1 MSDATGASPA
11 SPGSPESPGSP
22 GSPAEPPASGGRRG
36 GLGRTFG
43 TVFTANLASS
53 LGDGIAR
60 TASPLLAARLTDD
73 PVLIAGIGAVAMLPW
88 LFFALPAGILVDRMD
103 RRQALA
109 LAAGVRTLL
118 AVVLVVLV
126 ALNALTI
133 WWLYLVI
140 FVYGVCETLYDGAIR
155 AVVPSVVAKR
165 NLPRANARIEGAEL
179 VVQNFAAAPLTSAL
193 FAVAVLIP
201 IGGLVAAFGLAALLA
216 AWLPAVASGKQFHAS
231 VATGEVAEV
240 VPFRRQLADGWHFI
254 MGNRMLRTLWFVS
267 IPVAILFSASG
278 ATLVLFVLDTL
289 AIPEAAFG
297 LFLLSG
303 AIGGLLGSIV
313 ASRLAAR
320 FGLGPVMAAMNLVAG
335 ILVLLTG
342 LFPVP
347 LVAILLFALG
357 ASTTTIWNVLMMSFR
372 QAIIPG
378 RLLGRVH
385 GTWRTLLWGTM
396 PIGSLLGGALALI
409 DLTVP
414 WIVGGAGITVL
425 GLIFYRF
432 LMTLP
437 NPEDI
442 DNGDAPPPMTGAV
455 PVVPAA

>member
-1 MSDATGASPA
+1 MTTRSTPGAN
-11 SPGSPESPGSP
+11 PGPREGS
-22 GSPAEPPASGGRRG
+22 GSSAERR
-36 GLGRTFG
+36 GLGRTFAN
-43 TVFTANLASS
+43 VFTANLASS

-118 AVVLVVLV
+118 AVALVVLV
-126 ALNALTI
+126 AMNALTI

-155 AVVPSVVAKR
+155 AVVPSVVSKQ

-216 AWLPAVASGKQFHAS
+216 ALLPAVASGKQFHAA
-231 VATGEVAEV
+231 VATGEIAEV

-303 AIGGLLGSIV
+303 ALGGLLGSVV
-313 ASRLAAR
+313 ASRLARR
-320 FGLGPVMAAMNLVAG
+320 FGLGPVMAAMNLLAG

-342 LFPVP
+342 LFPMP
-347 LVAILLFALG
+347 LAAIVLFALG

-442 DNGDAPPPMTGAV
+442 DNGDAPPPLTGAV

>member
-1 MSDATGASPA
+1 MTARSTPGAGSAPEEGTGPA
-11 SPGSPESPGSP
+11 
-22 GSPAEPPASGGRRG
+22 AARR
-36 GLGRTFG
+36 GLGRTFAN
-43 TVFTANLASS
+43 VFTANLASS

-118 AVVLVVLV
+118 AVVLVMLV
-126 ALNALTI
+126 ATDSLTI

-155 AVVPSVVAKR
+155 AVVPSVVPKK

-201 IGGLVAAFGLAALLA
+201 VGGLVAAFGLAALLA
-216 AWLPAVASGKQFHAS
+216 ALLPAVASGRQFHAS
-231 VATGEVAEV
+231 VATGEVAEI

-303 AIGGLLGSIV
+303 AIGGLLGSVV
-313 ASRLAAR
+313 ASRLARR

-347 LVAILLFALG
+347 IAAIVFFSLG

-396 PIGSLLGGALALI
+396 PIGSLIGGGLALI

-414 WIVGGAGITVL
+414 WIVGGAGITLL
-425 GLIFYRF
+425 GLFFYRF

-442 DNGDAPPPMTGAV
+442 DNGDAPPPMTGAI

>member
-1 MSDATGASPA
+1 MTARSTSGAA
-11 SPGSPESPGSP
+11 SAREGGGAPTP
-22 GSPAEPPASGGRRG
+22 GRR
-36 GLGRTFG
+36 GLGRTFAN
-43 TVFTANLASS
+43 VFTANLASS

-88 LFFALPAGILVDRMD
+88 LFFAVPSGILVDRMD

-118 AVVLVVLV
+118 AVALVVLV
-126 ALNALTI
+126 ALDALTI

-155 AVVPSVVAKR
+155 AVVPGVVAKKD
-165 NLPRANARIEGAEL
+165 LPRANARIEGAEL

-193 FAVAVLIP
+193 FAIAVLIP

-216 AWLPAVASGKQFHAS
+216 ALLPAIASGRQFHAA

-254 MGNRMLRTLWFVS
+254 MGNRMLRTLWFAS
-267 IPVAILFSASG
+267 IPIAILFSASG

-303 AIGGLLGSIV
+303 AIGGLLGSVV
-313 ASRLAAR
+313 ASRLARR
-320 FGLGPVMAAMNLVAG
+320 FGLGPVMAAMNLLAG
-335 ILVLLTG
+335 ILTLLTG

-347 LVAILLFALG
+347 LAAIVFFALG
-357 ASTTTIWNVLMMSFR
+357 ASSATIWNVLIMSFR

-442 DNGDAPPPMTGAV
+442 DNGDAPPPPTGAV
-455 PVVPAA
+455 PIVPAA

>member
-1 MSDATGASPA
+1 VTARSTPGAGSAPEEGTGS
-11 SPGSPESPGSP
+11 G
-22 GSPAEPPASGGRRG
+22 AERR
-36 GLGRTFG
+36 GLGRTFAN
-43 TVFTANLASS
+43 VFTANLASS

-118 AVVLVVLV
+118 AVALVVLV
-126 ALNALTI
+126 ATDSLTI

-155 AVVPSVVAKR
+155 AVVPSVVAKT

-201 IGGLVAAFGLAALLA
+201 VGGLVAAFGLAALLA
-216 AWLPAVASGKQFHAS
+216 ALLPAVASGKQFHAA
-231 VATGEVAEV
+231 VATGEIAEV

-289 AIPEAAFG
+289 RIPEAAFG

-303 AIGGLLGSIV
+303 ALGGLLGSVV
-313 ASRLAAR
+313 ASRLARR
-320 FGLGPVMAAMNLVAG
+320 FGLGPVMAAMNLLAG
-335 ILVLLTG
+335 VLVLLTG
-342 LFPVP
+342 LFPTP
-347 LVAILLFALG
+347 IAAIVFFALG

-442 DNGDAPPPMTGAV
+442 DNGDAPPPMTGAN

>member
-1 MSDATGASPA
+1 MSTRADTGA
-11 SPGSPESPGSP
+11 
-22 GSPAEPPASGGRRG
+22 ASGAAPQPR
-36 GLGRTFG
+36 GLGRTFAN
-43 TVFTANLASS
+43 VFTANLASS

-73 PVLIAGIGAVAMLPW
+73 PVLIAGIAAVAMLPW

-109 LAAGVRTLL
+109 LAAGVRTAL

-126 ALNALTI
+126 ATNALTI

-140 FVYGVCETLYDGAIR
+140 FVYGACETLYDGAIR
-155 AVVPSVVAKR
+155 AVVPSVVPKKS
-165 NLPRANARIEGAEL
+165 LPRANARIEGAEL

-201 IGGLVAAFGLAALLA
+201 IGGLVAAFGVAALLA
-216 AWLPAVASGKQFHAS
+216 ALLPAVASGRQFHAA
-231 VATGEVAEV
+231 VATGEVTQV
-240 VPFRRQLADGWHFI
+240 VPFRTQLADGWNFI
-254 MGNRMLRTLWFVS
+254 MGNPMLRTLWFVS

-297 LFLLSG
+297 LFLLAG
-303 AIGGLLGSIV
+303 AVGGLLGSVV
-313 ASRLAAR
+313 ASRLANR
-320 FGLGPVMAAMNLVAG
+320 FGLGPVMAAMNLLAG
-335 ILVLLTG
+335 VLVLLTG
-342 LFPVP
+342 LLPVP
-347 LVAILLFALG
+347 VAAIIFFSLG
-357 ASTTTIWNVLMMSFR
+357 AATTTVWNVLMMSFR
-372 QAIIPG
+372 QSIIPG

-437 NPEDI
+437 NPDDI
-442 DNGDAPPPMTGAV
+442 DNGDAPPPLTGAI

>member
-1 MSDATGASPA
+1 MTSGTTPGAASTGPT
-11 SPGSPESPGSP
+11 P
-22 GSPAEPPASGGRRG
+22 RR
-36 GLGRTFG
+36 GLGRTFAN
-43 TVFTANLASS
+43 VFTANLASS

-103 RRQALA
+103 RRRALA
-109 LAAGVRTLL
+109 LAAGVRTVL
-118 AVVLVVLV
+118 AVALVVLV
-126 ALNALTI
+126 AMNALTI

-155 AVVPSVVAKR
+155 AVVPSVVPKKS
-165 NLPRANARIEGAEL
+165 LPRANARIEGAEL

-216 AWLPAVASGKQFHAS
+216 VLLPSIASGRQFHAAS
-231 VATGEVAEV
+231 TEPV

-289 AIPEAAFG
+289 AIPEAGFG

-303 AIGGLLGSIV
+303 AIGGLLGSVV
-313 ASRLAAR
+313 ASRLARR
-320 FGLGPVMAAMNLVAG
+320 FGLGPVMAAMNLLAG

-347 LVAILLFALG
+347 VAAIIFFSLG
-357 ASTTTIWNVLMMSFR
+357 AATTTIWNVLMMSFR

-396 PIGSLLGGALALI
+396 PIGSLIGGALALI

-425 GLIFYRF
+425 GLVFYRF

-442 DNGDAPPPMTGAV
+442 DNGDAPPPATGAV
-455 PVVPAA
+455 PVMPAA

>member
-1 MSDATGASPA
+1 MTTRSTPGAN
-11 SPGSPESPGSP
+11 PGPREGS
-22 GSPAEPPASGGRRG
+22 GSSAERRG
-36 GLGRTFG
+36 LSRTFAN
-43 TVFTANLASS
+43 VFTANLASS

-118 AVVLVVLV
+118 AVVLFALV
-126 ALNALTI
+126 AMNALTI

-165 NLPRANARIEGAEL
+165 DLPRANARIEGAEL

-201 IGGLVAAFGLAALLA
+201 VGGLVAAFGLAALLA
-216 AWLPAVASGKQFHAS
+216 ALLPAVASGRQFHAA

-254 MGNRMLRTLWFVS
+254 MGNRMLRTLWLVS
-267 IPVAILFSASG
+267 IPVAILFSASS

-297 LFLLSG
+297 LFLLAG
-303 AIGGLLGSIV
+303 ALGGLLGSIV
-313 ASRLAAR
+313 ASRLARR
-320 FGLGPVMAAMNLVAG
+320 FGLGPVMAAMNLLAG

-347 LVAILLFALG
+347 IAAIVFFALG

-442 DNGDAPPPMTGAV
+442 DNGDAPPPLTGAV

>member
-1 MSDATGASPA
+1 MTAGSTPGAA
-11 SPGSPESPGSP
+11 SPGSAP
-22 GSPAEPPASGGRRG
+22 RT
-36 GLGRTFG
+36 GLGRTFAN
-43 TVFTANLASS
+43 VFTANLASS

-118 AVVLVVLV
+118 AVALVVLV
-126 ALNALTI
+126 AMNALTI

-155 AVVPSVVAKR
+155 AVVPSVVPKK

-201 IGGLVAAFGLAALLA
+201 IGGLVAAFGLAAILA
-216 AWLPAVASGKQFHAS
+216 ALLPAVASGKQFHAA

-240 VPFRRQLADGWHFI
+240 VPFRRQLADGWRFI

-303 AIGGLLGSIV
+303 ALGGLLGSVV
-313 ASRLAAR
+313 ASRLARR
-320 FGLGPVMAAMNLVAG
+320 FGLGPVMAAMNLLAG

-347 LVAILLFALG
+347 LAAIVLFALG

-442 DNGDAPPPMTGAV
+442 DNGDAPPPLTGAV

>member
-1 MSDATGASPA
+1 MSTRADPGAA
-11 SPGSPESPGSP
+11 SRAAPQP
-22 GSPAEPPASGGRRG
+22 R
-36 GLGRTFG
+36 GLGRTFAN
-43 TVFTANLASS
+43 VFTANLASS

-73 PVLIAGIGAVAMLPW
+73 PVLIAGIAAVAMLPW

-118 AVVLVVLV
+118 AVALVVLV
-126 ALNALTI
+126 ATNSLTI

-155 AVVPSVVAKR
+155 AVVPSVVPKKS
-165 NLPRANARIEGAEL
+165 LPRANARIEGAEL

-216 AWLPAVASGKQFHAS
+216 ALLPAVASGRQFHAA
-231 VATGEVAEV
+231 VATGEVTEV
-240 VPFRRQLADGWHFI
+240 VPFRKQLADGWHFI
-254 MGNRMLRTLWFVS
+254 MGNPMLRTLWFVS

-297 LFLLSG
+297 LFLLAG
-303 AIGGLLGSIV
+303 AAGGLLGSVV

-320 FGLGPVMAAMNLVAG
+320 FGLGPVMAAMNLLAG
-335 ILVLLTG
+335 VFVLLTG
-342 LFPVP
+342 LLPVP
-347 LVAILLFALG
+347 IAAIIFFALG
-357 ASTTTIWNVLMMSFR
+357 AATTTIWNVLMMSFR
-372 QAIIPG
+372 QSIIPG

-442 DNGDAPPPMTGAV
+442 DNGDAPPPVTGAI
-455 PVVPAA
+455 PVVPVA

>member
-1 MSDATGASPA
+1 MTAGSTPGAASTSPA
-11 SPGSPESPGSP
+11 PRP
-22 GSPAEPPASGGRRG
+22 
-36 GLGRTFG
+36 GLGRTFAN
-43 TVFTANLASS
+43 VFTANLASS

-118 AVVLVVLV
+118 AVALVVLV
-126 ALNALTI
+126 ATNALTI

-155 AVVPSVVAKR
+155 AVVPSVVPKK

-216 AWLPAVASGKQFHAS
+216 ALLPAVASGRQFHAA
-231 VATGEVAEV
+231 ATEPV

-289 AIPEAAFG
+289 AIPEAGFG

-303 AIGGLLGSIV
+303 AIGGLLGSVV
-313 ASRLAAR
+313 ASRLARR
-320 FGLGPVMAAMNLVAG
+320 FGLGPVMAAMNLLAG

-342 LFPVP
+342 LLPVP
-347 LVAILLFALG
+347 IAAIIFFSLG
-357 ASTTTIWNVLMMSFR
+357 AATTTIWNVLMMSFR

-396 PIGSLLGGALALI
+396 PIGSLIGGALALI

-414 WIVGGAGITVL
+414 WVVGGAGITVL

-442 DNGDAPPPMTGAV
+442 DNGDAPPPATGAV
-455 PVVPAA
+455 PVMPAA

>member
-1 MSDATGASPA
+1 MTARSTPGADSAPEGGAA
-11 SPGSPESPGSP
+11 SS
-22 GSPAEPPASGGRRG
+22 AQRR
-36 GLGRTFG
+36 GLGRTFAN
-43 TVFTANLASS
+43 VFTANLASS

-118 AVVLVVLV
+118 AVALVVLV
-126 ALNALTI
+126 AVNAMTI

-165 NLPRANARIEGAEL
+165 DLPRANARIEGAEL

-216 AWLPAVASGKQFHAS
+216 ALLPAVASGKQFHAA

-240 VPFRRQLADGWHFI
+240 VPFRRQLADGWRFI

-303 AIGGLLGSIV
+303 ALGGLLGSVV
-313 ASRLAAR
+313 ASRLARR
-320 FGLGPVMAAMNLVAG
+320 FGLGPVMAAMNLLAG

-347 LVAILLFALG
+347 LAAIVLFALG

>member
-1 MSDATGASPA
+1 MTSR
-11 SPGSPESPGSP
+11 PGSAAASTPPPG
-22 GSPAEPPASGGRRG
+22 ERR
-36 GLGRTFG
+36 GLGRTFAN
-43 TVFTANLASS
+43 VFTANLASS

-73 PVLIAGIGAVAMLPW
+73 PLLIAGIGAVAMLPW
-88 LFFALPAGILVDRMD
+88 LFFAVPSGILVDRMD
-103 RRQALA
+103 RRHALA

-118 AVVLVVLV
+118 AVVLFVLV
-126 ALNALTI
+126 AMNALTI

-155 AVVPSVVAKR
+155 AVVPSVVPKK

-193 FAVAVLIP
+193 FAIAVLIP

-216 AWLPAVASGKQFHAS
+216 ALLPAVASGRQFREAS
-231 VATGEVAEV
+231 TVEV

-254 MGNRMLRTLWFVS
+254 IANPMLRTLWFFS
-267 IPVAILFSASG
+267 IPVAILFSAAS

-289 AIPEAAFG
+289 AIPEAGFG

-303 AIGGLLGSIV
+303 AVGGLLGSVV
-313 ASRLAAR
+313 ASRLARR
-320 FGLGPVMAAMNLVAG
+320 FGLGPVMAAANLLAG
-335 ILVLLTG
+335 VTVLLTG
-342 LFPVP
+342 VLPVP
-347 LVAILLFALG
+347 LAAIVLFGLG
-357 ASTTTIWNVLMMSFR
+357 AATTTVWNVLMMSFR
-372 QAIIPG
+372 QSIIPG

-396 PIGSLLGGALALI
+396 PIGSLIGGALALI

-414 WIVGGAGITVL
+414 WIIGGAGIIVL

-442 DNGDAPPPMTGAV
+442 DNGDAPPTATGTM
-455 PVVPAA
+455 PVVPAS

>member
-1 MSDATGASPA
+1 MTANGGT
-11 SPGSPESPGSP
+11 
-22 GSPAEPPASGGRRG
+22 ASGRQ
-36 GLGRTFG
+36 GLGRTFA

-73 PVLIAGIGAVAMLPW
+73 PLLIAGIGAVAMLPW
-88 LFFALPAGILVDRMD
+88 LFFAVPSGVLVDRMD

-109 LAAGVRTLL
+109 LAAGVRTAL

-126 ALNALTI
+126 AMNALTI

-155 AVVPSVVAKR
+155 AVVPSVVAKK

-179 VVQNFAAAPLTSAL
+179 VVQNFAAAPITSAL

-216 AWLPAVASGKQFHAS
+216 ALLPTVASGRQFHAAS
-231 VATGEVAEV
+231 TEEV
-240 VPFRRQLADGWHFI
+240 VPFRRQLIDGWRFI
-254 MGNRMLRTLWFVS
+254 MSNRMLRTLWFFS

-289 AIPEAAFG
+289 AVPEAAFG

-303 AIGGLLGSIV
+303 AIGGLLGSVI
-313 ASRLAAR
+313 ASRLARR
-320 FGLGPVMAAMNLVAG
+320 FGLGPVMAAANLLAG

-342 LFPVP
+342 LLPTP
-347 LVAILLFALG
+347 IAALILFGLG
-357 ASTTTIWNVLMMSFR
+357 AVVTTVWNVLIMSFR

-396 PIGSLLGGALALI
+396 PIGSLIGGALALI

-425 GLIFYRF
+425 GLVGYRF

-442 DNGDAPPPMTGAV
+442 DNGDAPPPVTGTM

>member
-1 MSDATGASPA
+1 MSTEQASSPA
-11 SPGSPESPGSP
+11 SSASPSSGT
-22 GSPAEPPASGGRRG
+22 GGGR
-36 GLGRTFG
+36 GLGRTFAN
-43 TVFTANLASS
+43 VFTANLASS

-73 PVLIAGIGAVAMLPW
+73 PVLIAGIAAVAMLPW
-88 LFFALPAGILVDRMD
+88 LLFALPAGILVDRMD

-109 LAAGVRTLL
+109 LAASVRTLL
-118 AVVLVVLV
+118 AVALVVLV
-126 ALNALTI
+126 ASDSLTI

-140 FVYGVCETLYDGAIR
+140 FIYGVCETLYDGAIR
-155 AVVPSVVAKR
+155 AVVPSVVPKK
-165 NLPRANARIEGAEL
+165 NLPRANARIEGGEL

-201 IGGLVAAFGLAALLA
+201 LGGLIAAFGLAALLA
-216 AWLPAVASGKQFHAS
+216 ALLPAIASGRQFHA
-231 VATGEVAEV
+231 AAAGEAAEV
-240 VPFRRQLADGWHFI
+240 VPFRRQLADGWNFI
-254 MGNRMLRTLWFVS
+254 MANRMMRTLWFVS

-303 AIGGLLGSIV
+303 AVGGLIGSVV
-313 ASRLAAR
+313 ASRLARR
-320 FGLGPVMAAMNLVAG
+320 FGLGPVMAAANLLAG
-335 ILVLLTG
+335 VVTLLTG
-342 LFPVP
+342 LLPVA
-347 LVAILLFALG
+347 VVGAVLFAVGG
-357 ASTTTIWNVLMMSFR
+357 ALSTVWNVLVMSLR
-372 QAIIPG
+372 QAVIPG

-414 WIVGGAGITVL
+414 WIVGGAGITML

-442 DNGDAPPPMTGAV
+442 DNGDAPPPPTGAV

>member
-1 MSDATGASPA
+1 MPISNSRKS
-11 SPGSPESPGSP
+11 SPGDKT
-22 GSPAEPPASGGRRG
+22 
-36 GLGRTFG
+36 GLGKTFAN
-43 TVFTANLASS
+43 VFTANLASS

-73 PVLIAGIGAVAMLPW
+73 PVLIAGIAAIAMLPW

-103 RRQALA
+103 RRRALA

-118 AVVLVVLV
+118 AIALVVLV
-126 ALNALTI
+126 ATNSLTI

-140 FVYGVCETLYDGAIR
+140 FIYGVCETLYDGAIR
-155 AVVPSVVAKR
+155 AVVPSVVPKAK
-165 NLPRANARIEGAEL
+165 LPRANARIEGAEL

-193 FAVAVLIP
+193 FAIAVLIP
-201 IGGLVAAFGLAALLA
+201 IGGLVAVFGLAVVLA
-216 AWLPAVASGKQFHAS
+216 AFLPAVASGKQFHS
-231 VATGEVAEV
+231 KDGAEV
-240 VPFRRQLADGWHFI
+240 VPFRKQLADGWTFI
-254 MGNRMLRTLWFVS
+254 VSNPMLRTLWFFS
-267 IPVAILFSASG
+267 IPVAILFSAAG

-297 LFLLSG
+297 LFLLAG
-303 AIGGLLGSIV
+303 AVGGLLGSVV
-313 ASRLAAR
+313 ASPLARR
-320 FGLGPVMAAMNLVAG
+320 FGLGPVMAAMNLLAG
-335 ILVLLTG
+335 ILTLFVG

-347 LVAILLFALG
+347 IVAVVLFALG
-357 ASTTTIWNVLMMSFR
+357 AGATTVWNVLVMSFR

-396 PIGSLLGGALALI
+396 PIGSLIGGALALI

-414 WIVGGAGITVL
+414 WIVGGAGIIVL
-425 GLIFYRF
+425 ALIFYRF

-442 DNGDAPPPMTGAV
+442 DNGDEPPPVTGSQPTVGAGTPPGQPTV
-455 PVVPAA
+455 DS

>member
-1 MSDATGASPA
+1 MTSGATAGT
-11 SPGSPESPGSP
+11 
-22 GSPAEPPASGGRRG
+22 ASGGTGPRR
-36 GLGRTFG
+36 GLGRTFAN
-43 TVFTANLASS
+43 VFTANLASS

-73 PVLIAGIGAVAMLPW
+73 PLLIAGIAAVAMLPW
-88 LFFALPAGILVDRMD
+88 LFFAVPSGILVDRMD

-126 ALNALTI
+126 ATDSLTI

-155 AVVPSVVAKR
+155 AVVPSVVAKK

-201 IGGLVAAFGLAALLA
+201 IGGLVTAFGLAALLA
-216 AWLPAVASGKQFHAS
+216 ALLPAIASGRQFHA
-231 VATGEVAEV
+231 AETTEV

-254 MGNRMLRTLWFVS
+254 MGNPMLRTLWFFS

-303 AIGGLLGSIV
+303 AVGGLLGSVV
-313 ASRLAAR
+313 ASRLAR
-320 FGLGPVMAAMNLVAG
+320 RCGLGPVMAAANLLAG
-335 ILVLLTG
+335 LLVLLTG

-347 LVAILLFALG
+347 IAAAVLFGLG
-357 ASTTTIWNVLMMSFR
+357 AATTTIWNVLMMSFR

-414 WIVGGAGITVL
+414 WIVGGVGITVL

-442 DNGDAPPPMTGAV
+442 DNGDAPPPATGTV

>member
-1 MSDATGASPA
+1 MSTRADTGA
-11 SPGSPESPGSP
+11 
-22 GSPAEPPASGGRRG
+22 ASGAAPQPR
-36 GLGRTFG
+36 GLGRTFAN
-43 TVFTANLASS
+43 VFTANLASS

-73 PVLIAGIGAVAMLPW
+73 PVLIAGIAAVAMLPW

-109 LAAGVRTLL
+109 LAAGVRTAL

-126 ALNALTI
+126 ATNSLTI

-140 FVYGVCETLYDGAIR
+140 FVYGACETLYDGAIR
-155 AVVPSVVAKR
+155 AVVPSVVPKKS
-165 NLPRANARIEGAEL
+165 LPRANARIEGAEL

-216 AWLPAVASGKQFHAS
+216 ALLPAVASGRQFHAA
-231 VATGEVAEV
+231 VATGETREV
-240 VPFRRQLADGWHFI
+240 VPFRTQLADGWHFI
-254 MGNRMLRTLWFVS
+254 MGNPMLRTLWFVS

-297 LFLLSG
+297 LFLLAG
-303 AIGGLLGSIV
+303 AVGGLLGSVV

-320 FGLGPVMAAMNLVAG
+320 FGLGPVMAAMNLLAG

-342 LFPVP
+342 LLPVP
-347 LVAILLFALG
+347 IAAIIFFALG
-357 ASTTTIWNVLMMSFR
+357 AATTTIWNVLMMSFR
-372 QAIIPG
+372 QSIIPG

-442 DNGDAPPPMTGAV
+442 DNGDAPPPATGAI

>member
-1 MSDATGASPA
+1 MPISNSRKAAPTEKS
-11 SPGSPESPGSP
+11 
-22 GSPAEPPASGGRRG
+22 
-36 GLGRTFG
+36 GLGKTFAN
-43 TVFTANLASS
+43 VFTANLASS

-73 PVLIAGIGAVAMLPW
+73 PVLIAGIAAIAMLPW

-103 RRQALA
+103 RRRALA

-118 AVVLVVLV
+118 AVALVVLV
-126 ALNALTI
+126 ATNSLTI

-155 AVVPSVVAKR
+155 AVVPSVVPKAK
-165 NLPRANARIEGAEL
+165 LPRANARIEGAEL

-201 IGGLVAAFGLAALLA
+201 IGGLVAAFGVAAVLAFL
-216 AWLPAVASGKQFHAS
+216 LPAVASGRQFHAT
-231 VATGEVAEV
+231 VATGETTVV
-240 VPFRRQLADGWHFI
+240 VPFRTQLADGWHFI
-254 MGNRMLRTLWFVS
+254 MGNPMLRTLWFVS

-297 LFLLSG
+297 LFLLAG
-303 AIGGLLGSIV
+303 AVGGLLGSVV

-320 FGLGPVMAAMNLVAG
+320 FGLGPVMAAMNLLAG
-335 ILVLLTG
+335 VLVLLTG
-342 LFPVP
+342 LLPVP
-347 LVAILLFALG
+347 IAAIIFFALG
-357 ASTTTIWNVLMMSFR
+357 AATTTIWNVLMMSFR

-396 PIGSLLGGALALI
+396 PIGSLIGGALALI

-442 DNGDAPPPMTGAV
+442 DNGDEPPPVTGTLPTVGAGIPPGQPTV
-455 PVVPAA
+455 DS

>member
-1 MSDATGASPA
+1 MTTGAS
-11 SPGSPESPGSP
+11 S
-22 GSPAEPPASGGRRG
+22 ASGRR
-36 GLGRTFG
+36 GLGRTFS

-73 PVLIAGIGAVAMLPW
+73 PLLIAGIGAVAMLPW
-88 LFFALPAGILVDRMD
+88 LFFAVPAGVLVDRMD

-109 LAAGVRTLL
+109 LAAGVRTVL

-126 ALNALTI
+126 AMNALTI
-133 WWLYLVI
+133 WWLYIVI

-155 AVVPSVVAKR
+155 AVVPSVVRKKD
-165 NLPRANARIEGAEL
+165 LPRANARVESAEL

-201 IGGLVAAFGLAALLA
+201 LGGLVAAFGVASLLA
-216 AWLPAVASGKQFHAS
+216 VFLPAVASGRQFHAAS
-231 VATGEVAEV
+231 AEEV

-254 MGNRMLRTLWFVS
+254 MSNRMLRTLWFFS

-289 AIPEAAFG
+289 MVPEAAFG

-303 AIGGLLGSIV
+303 SVGGLLGSIV
-313 ASRLAAR
+313 ASRLARR
-320 FGLGPVMAAMNLVAG
+320 FGLGPVMAAANLLAG

-342 LFPVP
+342 LLPVP
-347 LVAILLFALG
+347 LAALILFGLG
-357 ASTTTIWNVLMMSFR
+357 AATTTVWNVLMMSFR
-372 QAIIPG
+372 QAVIPG

-396 PIGSLLGGALALI
+396 PIGSMLGGALALI
-409 DLTVP
+409 NLTVP

-432 LMTLP
+432 LTTLP

-442 DNGDAPPPMTGAV
+442 DNGDSPPPITGV
-455 PVVPAA
+455 LPVMPAA

>member
-1 MSDATGASPA
+1 
-11 SPGSPESPGSP
+11 
-22 GSPAEPPASGGRRG
+22 
-36 GLGRTFG
+36 
-43 TVFTANLASS
+43 
-53 LGDGIAR
+53 
-60 TASPLLAARLTDD
+60 
-73 PVLIAGIGAVAMLPW
+73 MLPW

-126 ALNALTI
+126 ATDSLSI

-231 VATGEVAEV
+231 VATGEIAEV

>member
-1 MSDATGASPA
+1 VTDGSTPAPASSPA
-11 SPGSPESPGSP
+11 
-22 GSPAEPPASGGRRG
+22 AERR
-36 GLGRTFG
+36 GLGRTFAN
-43 TVFTANLASS
+43 VFTANLASS

-118 AVVLVVLV
+118 AVALVVLV
-126 ALNALTI
+126 AMNALTI

-155 AVVPSVVAKR
+155 AVVPGVVAKKD
-165 NLPRANARIEGAEL
+165 LPRANARIEGAEL

-216 AWLPAVASGKQFHAS
+216 ALLPAIASGKQFHAA
-231 VATGEVAEV
+231 VATGEIAEV
-240 VPFRRQLADGWHFI
+240 VPFRRQLADGWRFI
-254 MGNRMLRTLWFVS
+254 MSNRMLRTLWFVS
-267 IPVAILFSASG
+267 IPIAILFSASG

-303 AIGGLLGSIV
+303 ALGGLLGSVV
-313 ASRLAAR
+313 ASRLARR
-320 FGLGPVMAAMNLVAG
+320 FGLGPVMAAMNLLAG
-335 ILVLLTG
+335 ILTLLTG

-347 LVAILLFALG
+347 LAAIVFFALG
-357 ASTTTIWNVLMMSFR
+357 ASSATIWNVLIMSFR

-425 GLIFYRF
+425 GLVFYRF

-442 DNGDAPPPMTGAV
+442 DNGDAPPPLTGAV

>member
-1 MSDATGASPA
+1 MTAHSTPGAN
-11 SPGSPESPGSP
+11 PGPREGS
-22 GSPAEPPASGGRRG
+22 GSSAERR
-36 GLGRTFG
+36 GLGRTFAN
-43 TVFTANLASS
+43 VFTANLASS

-118 AVVLVVLV
+118 AVALVVLV
-126 ALNALTI
+126 AMNALTI

-155 AVVPSVVAKR
+155 AVVPSVVSKQ

-216 AWLPAVASGKQFHAS
+216 ALLPAVASGKQFHAAL
-231 VATGEVAEV
+231 ATGEIAEV

-303 AIGGLLGSIV
+303 ALGGLLGSVV
-313 ASRLAAR
+313 ASRLARR

-347 LVAILLFALG
+347 IAAIVFFALG

-442 DNGDAPPPMTGAV
+442 DNGDAPPPLTGAV

>member
-1 MSDATGASPA
+1 MTTRSTPGAN
-11 SPGSPESPGSP
+11 PGPREGS
-22 GSPAEPPASGGRRG
+22 GSSAERR
-36 GLGRTFG
+36 GLGRTFAN
-43 TVFTANLASS
+43 VFTANLASS

-118 AVVLVVLV
+118 AVALVVLV
-126 ALNALTI
+126 AMNALTI

-155 AVVPSVVAKR
+155 AVVPSVVSKQ

-216 AWLPAVASGKQFHAS
+216 ALLPAVASGKQFHAA
-231 VATGEVAEV
+231 VATGEIAEV
-240 VPFRRQLADGWHFI
+240 VPFRRQIADGWHFI

-303 AIGGLLGSIV
+303 ALGGLLGSVV
-313 ASRLAAR
+313 ASRLARR

-347 LVAILLFALG
+347 IAAIVFFALG

-442 DNGDAPPPMTGAV
+442 DNGDAPPPLTGAV

>member
-1 MSDATGASPA
+1 MTSGATPAAASPA
-11 SPGSPESPGSP
+11 
-22 GSPAEPPASGGRRG
+22 PAPRR
-36 GLGRTFG
+36 GLGRTFAN
-43 TVFTANLASS
+43 VFTANLASS

-73 PVLIAGIGAVAMLPW
+73 PILIAGIGAVAMLPW

-118 AVVLVVLV
+118 AVALVVLV
-126 ALNALTI
+126 AMNALTI

-155 AVVPSVVAKR
+155 AVVPSVVAKK

-216 AWLPAVASGKQFHAS
+216 ALLPAVASGKQFHAA
-231 VATGEVAEV
+231 VATGQIAEV

-254 MGNRMLRTLWFVS
+254 IGNPMLRTLWFVS

-303 AIGGLLGSIV
+303 ALGGLLGSVV
-313 ASRLAAR
+313 ASRLARR
-320 FGLGPVMAAMNLVAG
+320 FGLGPVMAAMNLLAG

-347 LVAILLFALG
+347 IAAIVLFALG
-357 ASTTTIWNVLMMSFR
+357 AATTTIWNVLMMSFR

-442 DNGDAPPPMTGAV
+442 DNGDAPPPATGTV

>member
-1 MSDATGASPA
+1 MTANSTPGAN
-11 SPGSPESPGSP
+11 PGPREGS
-22 GSPAEPPASGGRRG
+22 GSSAERR
-36 GLGRTFG
+36 GLGRTFAN
-43 TVFTANLASS
+43 VFTANLASS

-118 AVVLVVLV
+118 AVALVVLV
-126 ALNALTI
+126 AMNALTI

-155 AVVPSVVAKR
+155 AVVPSVVSKQ

-216 AWLPAVASGKQFHAS
+216 ALLPAVASGKQFHAA
-231 VATGEVAEV
+231 VATGEIAEV

-303 AIGGLLGSIV
+303 ALGGLLGSVV
-313 ASRLAAR
+313 ASRLARR

-347 LVAILLFALG
+347 IAAIVFFALG

-442 DNGDAPPPMTGAV
+442 DNGDAPPPPTGAV

>member
-1 MSDATGASPA
+1 MTTRSTPGAN
-11 SPGSPESPGSP
+11 PGPREGS
-22 GSPAEPPASGGRRG
+22 GSSAERR
-36 GLGRTFG
+36 GLGRTFAN
-43 TVFTANLASS
+43 VFTANLASS

-118 AVVLVVLV
+118 AVALVVLV
-126 ALNALTI
+126 AMNALTI

-155 AVVPSVVAKR
+155 AVVPSVVSKQ

-216 AWLPAVASGKQFHAS
+216 ALLPAVASGRQFHAA

-303 AIGGLLGSIV
+303 AVGGMLGSVV
-313 ASRLAAR
+313 ASRLARR
-320 FGLGPVMAAMNLVAG
+320 FGLGPVMAAMNLLAG

-347 LVAILLFALG
+347 IAAIILFALG

-396 PIGSLLGGALALI
+396 PIGSLLGGTLALI

-442 DNGDAPPPMTGAV
+442 DNGDAPPPMTGAN

>member
-1 MSDATGASPA
+1 MTARSTPGADSAPEGGAA
-11 SPGSPESPGSP
+11 SS
-22 GSPAEPPASGGRRG
+22 AQRR
-36 GLGRTFG
+36 GLGRTFAN
-43 TVFTANLASS
+43 VFTANLASS

-118 AVVLVVLV
+118 AVALVVLV
-126 ALNALTI
+126 AVNALTI

-140 FVYGVCETLYDGAIR
+140 FVYGACETLYDGAIR

-165 NLPRANARIEGAEL
+165 DLPRANARIEGAEL

-278 ATLVLFVLDTL
+278 ATIVLFVLDTL

-303 AIGGLLGSIV
+303 ALGGLLGSVV
-313 ASRLAAR
+313 ASRLARR
-320 FGLGPVMAAMNLVAG
+320 FGLGPVMAAMNLLAG

-347 LVAILLFALG
+347 LAAIVLFALG

-442 DNGDAPPPMTGAV
+442 DNGDAPPPLTGAV

>member
-1 MSDATGASPA
+1 MTARSTPGADSAPEGGAA
-11 SPGSPESPGSP
+11 SS
-22 GSPAEPPASGGRRG
+22 AQRR
-36 GLGRTFG
+36 GLGRTFAN
-43 TVFTANLASS
+43 VFTANLASS

-118 AVVLVVLV
+118 AVALVVLV
-126 ALNALTI
+126 AVNALTI

-155 AVVPSVVAKR
+155 AVVPGVVAKR
-165 NLPRANARIEGAEL
+165 DLPRANARIEGAEL

-201 IGGLVAAFGLAALLA
+201 IGGLVAAFGLAAILA
-216 AWLPAVASGKQFHAS
+216 ALLPAVASGKQFHAA

-240 VPFRRQLADGWHFI
+240 VPFRRQLADGWRFI

-303 AIGGLLGSIV
+303 ALGGLLGSVV
-313 ASRLAAR
+313 ASRLARR
-320 FGLGPVMAAMNLVAG
+320 FGLGPVMAAMNLLAG

-347 LVAILLFALG
+347 LAAIVLFALG

-442 DNGDAPPPMTGAV
+442 DNGDAPPPLTGAV

>member
-1 MSDATGASPA
+1 VSTRADTGA
-11 SPGSPESPGSP
+11 
-22 GSPAEPPASGGRRG
+22 ASGAAPQPR
-36 GLGRTFG
+36 GLGRTFAN
-43 TVFTANLASS
+43 VFTANLASS

-73 PVLIAGIGAVAMLPW
+73 PVLIAGIAAVAMLPW

-109 LAAGVRTLL
+109 LAAGVRTAL
-118 AVVLVVLV
+118 AVALVVLV
-126 ALNALTI
+126 ATNSLTI

-155 AVVPSVVAKR
+155 AVVPSVVPKKS
-165 NLPRANARIEGAEL
+165 LPRANARIEGAEL

-216 AWLPAVASGKQFHAS
+216 ALLPAVASGRQFHAA

-240 VPFRRQLADGWHFI
+240 VPFRTQLADGWHFI
-254 MGNRMLRTLWFVS
+254 MGNPMLRTLWFVS

-297 LFLLSG
+297 LFLLAG
-303 AIGGLLGSIV
+303 AVGGLLGSVV

-320 FGLGPVMAAMNLVAG
+320 FGLGPVMAAMNLLAG

-342 LFPVP
+342 LLPVP
-347 LVAILLFALG
+347 IAAIIFFALG
-357 ASTTTIWNVLMMSFR
+357 AATTTIWNVLMMSFR
-372 QAIIPG
+372 QSIIPG

-396 PIGSLLGGALALI
+396 PIGSLIGGALALI

-455 PVVPAA
+455 PVVPAS

>member
-1 MSDATGASPA
+1 MTTRSTPGAN
-11 SPGSPESPGSP
+11 PGPREGS
-22 GSPAEPPASGGRRG
+22 GSSAERR
-36 GLGRTFG
+36 GLGRTFAN
-43 TVFTANLASS
+43 VFTANLASS

-118 AVVLVVLV
+118 AVALVVLV
-126 ALNALTI
+126 AMNALTI

-155 AVVPSVVAKR
+155 AVVPSVVSKQ

-216 AWLPAVASGKQFHAS
+216 ALLPAVASGKQFHAAL
-231 VATGEVAEV
+231 ATGEIAEV

-303 AIGGLLGSIV
+303 ALGGLLGSVV
-313 ASRLAAR
+313 ASRLARR

-347 LVAILLFALG
+347 IAAIVFFALG

-442 DNGDAPPPMTGAV
+442 DNGDAPPPLTGAV

>member
-1 MSDATGASPA
+1 MTARSTPGADSAPEGGAA
-11 SPGSPESPGSP
+11 SS
-22 GSPAEPPASGGRRG
+22 AQRR
-36 GLGRTFG
+36 GLGRTFAN
-43 TVFTANLASS
+43 VFTANLASS

-118 AVVLVVLV
+118 AVVLLALV
-126 ALNALTI
+126 AMNALTI

-155 AVVPSVVAKR
+155 AVVPGVVAKR
-165 NLPRANARIEGAEL
+165 DLPRANARIEGAEL

-216 AWLPAVASGKQFHAS
+216 ALLPAVASGKQFHAA
-231 VATGEVAEV
+231 VATGEVADV
-240 VPFRRQLADGWHFI
+240 VPFRRQLADGWRFI

-303 AIGGLLGSIV
+303 ALGGLLGSVV
-313 ASRLAAR
+313 ASRLARR
-320 FGLGPVMAAMNLVAG
+320 FGLGPVMAAMNLLAG

-347 LVAILLFALG
+347 LAAIVLFALG

-442 DNGDAPPPMTGAV
+442 DNGDAPPPPTGAV

>member
-1 MSDATGASPA
+1 VTTRARAA
-11 SPGSPESPGSP
+11 
-22 GSPAEPPASGGRRG
+22 GGN

-73 PVLIAGIGAVAMLPW
+73 PLLIAGIGAVAMLPW
-88 LFFALPAGILVDRMD
+88 LFFAVPAGVLVDRMD

-126 ALNALTI
+126 AMNALTI

-155 AVVPSVVAKR
+155 AVVPSVVAKK

-179 VVQNFAAAPLTSAL
+179 VVQNFAAAPITSAL

-216 AWLPAVASGKQFHAS
+216 ALLPAVASGRQFREAS
-231 VATGEVAEV
+231 TSEV
-240 VPFRRQLADGWHFI
+240 VPFRRQLVDGWHFI
-254 MGNRMLRTLWFVS
+254 MGNRMLRTLWFFS

-289 AIPEAAFG
+289 AVPEAAFG

-303 AIGGLLGSIV
+303 AIGGLLGSLV
-313 ASRLAAR
+313 ASRLARR
-320 FGLGPVMAAMNLVAG
+320 FGLGRVMAAANLLAG

-347 LVAILLFALG
+347 LAAIVLFGLG
-357 ASTTTIWNVLMMSFR
+357 AATTTVWNVLIMSFR

-396 PIGSLLGGALALI
+396 PIGSMLGGALALI
-409 DLTVP
+409 GLTVP

-442 DNGDAPPPMTGAV
+442 DNGDAPPPVTGTV
-455 PVVPAA
+455 PVMPAA

>member
-1 MSDATGASPA
+1 MTTRSTPGAN
-11 SPGSPESPGSP
+11 PGPREGS
-22 GSPAEPPASGGRRG
+22 GSSAERR
-36 GLGRTFG
+36 GLGRTFAN
-43 TVFTANLASS
+43 VFTANLASS

-118 AVVLVVLV
+118 AVALVVLV
-126 ALNALTI
+126 AMNALTI

-155 AVVPSVVAKR
+155 AVVPSVVSKQ

-216 AWLPAVASGKQFHAS
+216 ALLPAVASGRQFHAA

-303 AIGGLLGSIV
+303 VLGGFLGSVV
-313 ASRLAAR
+313 ASRLARR

-347 LVAILLFALG
+347 IAAIVFFALG

-442 DNGDAPPPMTGAV
+442 DNGDAPPPLTGAV

>member
-1 MSDATGASPA
+1 MNTRADTGA
-11 SPGSPESPGSP
+11 
-22 GSPAEPPASGGRRG
+22 ASGAAPQPR
-36 GLGRTFG
+36 GLGRTFAN
-43 TVFTANLASS
+43 VFTANLASS

-73 PVLIAGIGAVAMLPW
+73 PVLIAGIAAVAMLPW

-126 ALNALTI
+126 ATDSLTI

-140 FVYGVCETLYDGAIR
+140 FVYGACETLYDGAIR
-155 AVVPSVVAKR
+155 AVVPSVVPKKS
-165 NLPRANARIEGAEL
+165 LPRANARIEGAEL

-201 IGGLVAAFGLAALLA
+201 IGGLVAAFGVAALLA
-216 AWLPAVASGKQFHAS
+216 TLLPAVASGRQFHAA
-231 VATGEVAEV
+231 VATGEVTQV
-240 VPFRRQLADGWHFI
+240 VPFRTQLADGWRFI
-254 MGNRMLRTLWFVS
+254 MGNPMLRTLWFVS

-297 LFLLSG
+297 LFLLAG
-303 AIGGLLGSIV
+303 AVGGLLGSVV
-313 ASRLAAR
+313 ASRLANR
-320 FGLGPVMAAMNLVAG
+320 FGLGPVMAAMNLLAG
-335 ILVLLTG
+335 VLALLTG
-342 LFPVP
+342 LLPVP
-347 LVAILLFALG
+347 IAAIIFFSLG
-357 ASTTTIWNVLMMSFR
+357 AATTTIWNVLMMSFR
-372 QAIIPG
+372 QSIIPG

-396 PIGSLLGGALALI
+396 PIGSLIGGALALI

-442 DNGDAPPPMTGAV
+442 DNGDAPPPATGAI